1 MSGEDPPAREGT
13 EAASH
18 LRGLGDEGLLAAL
31 HEMLGQ
37 HEAAPGWSV
46 ELAKGSYGLRAID
59 AELAALTSDSELD
72 TTRSRLRADGGP
84 RLLVFDA
91 AALSVEIE
99 IEPGNRAERWQLI
112 GQLIPAGPARIRLRR
127 APMAGPAWVNADERG
142 RFAADDLV
150 SGPLSLICVRQGQPA
165 AVTAW
170 ITIG

>member
-59 AELAALTSDSELD
+59 AELAALTSDSELAA
-72 TTRSRLRADGGP
+72 TGSELRASSGP
-84 RLLVFDA
+84 RLLVFEA
-91 AALSVEIE
+91 EALSVEIE
-99 IEPGNRAERWQLI
+99 VEPGTRA
-112 GQLIPAGPARIRLRR
+112 G
-127 APMAGPAWVNADERG
+127 
-142 RFAADDLV
+142 
-150 SGPLSLICVRQGQPA
+150 
-165 AVTAW
+165 
-170 ITIG
+170 